1 MLLWVFSYNIPDA
14 YRYTE
19 VEPYL
24 SCDMVIDDATS
35 VLWCERYTEPG
46 EFVTKIRATPEL
58 LSYFWTHKTL
68 IARQDTDRVM
78 VTDRIL
84 MTTSAEDGDY
94 ITISGKSAEGLTG
107 RRIISQKG
115 SISGMN
121 AAAALR
127 YYMQE
132 NIASWWYYHE
142 DADHQHGRHNP
153 YSRRYINLLRYGQDD
168 ERITRDISAEPFG
181 KNLGAF
187 IADICKGSD
196 FGFKVTFDGQAMS
209 YSFYM
214 GDDRSLNQSELPAV
228 VFSEDF
234 QNLGDTEYEWSSET
248 YASHAIA
255 GGSGTGQERI
265 ERDFFRSFRYPD
277 GAGMNLREIFVDASS
292 TSDEMV
298 GTAAQEACFAAQETV
313 NFTGEIL
320 PTGQYEYRR
329 DYFLGDRVSVVNRYG
344 ISGVAIVTEVV
355 ETEDESGYKVI
366 PTLGTFDVSEYI
378 EPEKP
383 VKPEPPYQ
391 GITIYPENQEP
402 VQFDNFQD
410 AYQYLR
416 ANTGIW
422 CDITIG
428 NMFASIPSDAFPSW
442 ARIGYVSI
450 FDGVTTI
457 ENRAFYQCTSIKSI
471 TLPNTIETIGEYA
484 FYWCEKITQ
493 LIIPGSVRTIG
504 KQAFTSCRNL
514 ETVVMNRGITEIPIA
529 CFMDCE
535 KLLEITIPDTITTI
549 GASTFYQCYA
559 LTVITIQKPQ
569 DSIPGA
575 PWEAPNA
582 TVVWTG

>member
-46 EFVTKIRATPEL
+46 EFVAKIRATPEL

-68 IARQDTDRVM
+68 TARQDTDRVM

-94 ITISGKSAEGLTG
+94 ITISGKSAEGLAG

-142 DADHQHGRHNP
+142 DTDHQHGRNNP
-153 YSRRYINLLRYGQDD
+153 YSRRYINLLRHGEDD

-187 IADICKGSD
+187 ITDICKGSD

-265 ERDFFRSFRYPD
+265 ERDFFRSFRNPD

-313 NFTGEIL
+313 NFTGEVL
-320 PTGQYEYRR
+320 PTGQFEYRR

-344 ISGVAIVTEVV
+344 ISGVATVTEVV

-378 EPEKP
+378 DPEKP
-383 VKPEPPYQ
+383 VKPDPLPEIMVGSGTLVRTFNDYGAMHSFVGDNRDKFFYALIRKGSVIQ
-391 GITIYPENQEP
+391 DGAFSGLSNVTTVVFQTDVKEIGSYAFNGSGINSIDLSGVTRLGTYAFANC
-402 VQFDNFQD
+402 DS
-410 AYQYLR
+410 LR
-416 ANTGIW
+416 GVT
-422 CDITIG
+422 
-428 NMFASIPSDAFPSW
+428 IPSNVKNVPDYAFKSCLNLTTVNI
-442 ARIGYVSI
+442 AA
-450 FDGVTTI
+450 GV
-457 ENRAFYQCTSIKSI
+457 
-471 TLPNTIETIGEYA
+471 ETIGTDA
-484 FYWCEKITQ
+484 FLGCH
-493 LIIPGSVRTIG
+493 
-504 KQAFTSCRNL
+504 
-514 ETVVMNRGITEIPIA
+514 
-529 CFMDCE
+529 
-535 KLLEITIPDTITTI
+535 
-549 GASTFYQCYA
+549 A
-559 LTVITIQKPQ
+559 LTAINIAKPTS
-569 DSIPGA
+569 SIAGA
-575 PWEAPNA
+575 PWGAPNA

>member
-46 EFVTKIRATPEL
+46 EFVAKIRATPEL
-58 LSYFWTHKTL
+58 LSYFWTHKAL
-68 IARQDTDRVM
+68 IARQDTDRIM
-78 VTDRIL
+78 VADRIL

-94 ITISGKSAEGLTG
+94 ITISGKSAEGLAG

-115 SISGMN
+115 SISSMN

-142 DADHQHGRHNP
+142 DTDHQHGRHNP
-153 YSRRYINLLRYGQDD
+153 YSRRYINLLRHGQDD

-196 FGFKVTFDGQAMS
+196 FGFKVTFDGQAMT
-209 YSFYM
+209 YSFYI
-214 GDDRSLNQSELPAV
+214 GNDRSLNQSELPAV

-277 GAGMNLREIFVDASS
+277 GAGINLREIFVDASS

-320 PTGQYEYRR
+320 PTGQFKYRR

-344 ISGVAIVTEVV
+344 ISGTATVTEVV

-366 PTLGTFDVSEYI
+366 PTLGTLDVSEYI
-378 EPEKP
+378 DPEKP
-383 VKPEPPYQ
+383 VKPDPLPEIMVGSGTLVRTFNDYGAMHSFVGDNRDKFFYALIRKGSVIQ
-391 GITIYPENQEP
+391 DGAFSGLSNVTTVVFQTDVKEIGSYAFNGSGINSIDLSGVTRLGTYAFANC
-402 VQFDNFQD
+402 DS
-410 AYQYLR
+410 LR
-416 ANTGIW
+416 GVT
-422 CDITIG
+422 
-428 NMFASIPSDAFPSW
+428 IPSNVKNVPDYAFKSCLNLTTVNI
-442 ARIGYVSI
+442 AA
-450 FDGVTTI
+450 GV
-457 ENRAFYQCTSIKSI
+457 
-471 TLPNTIETIGEYA
+471 ETIGTDA
-484 FYWCEKITQ
+484 FLGCH
-493 LIIPGSVRTIG
+493 
-504 KQAFTSCRNL
+504 
-514 ETVVMNRGITEIPIA
+514 
-529 CFMDCE
+529 
-535 KLLEITIPDTITTI
+535 
-549 GASTFYQCYA
+549 A
-559 LTVITIQKPQ
+559 LTAINIAKPTG
-569 DSIPGA
+569 SIAGA
-575 PWEAPNA
+575 PWGAPNA